1 MSVVSFAIGI
11 VADQTIGD
19 AESNQFLVMARQC
32 VSQTLLHLDQFALQ
46 TENQNKLPLRIY
58 ANEDL
63 PAGRIFVETI
73 RSLVGDRAEVIPISN
88 SSEDLNF
95 VCEQSNLVF
104 ALWRP
109 QNDSPEGIDVVSN
122 CINARCFS
130 ATVVKPGDTQISGP
144 IVVFKM
150 KSLETAQ
157 STLGSNDELVRY
169 LEKSKVIVDFDADES
184 TFGQLL
190 AEQLSWVNTI
200 GRVTSRIV
208 KNNAISLA
216 ELFVSADG
224 VASTSQNKVRKKTS
238 WLIWTSVVIAIVL
251 IFVGNF
257 FPAIPLNYV
266 TPMITILLAFVWVK
280 FRKNEEFEV
289 FRFARAWAES
299 LRIELALSR
308 LGFKKRSFDLLR
320 FRVGPVT
327 TVLRELMRIVRR
339 DGSISEA
346 VIDKTQL
353 LNCGGWLNEQI
364 AYYEATARARKK
376 SFEAREKFRLIGLT
390 ATGLALVLVHIVL
403 QLFAHWSLIK
413 LPPILGVF
421 LLTTSVC
428 AFSLAFIFGLF
439 TQQLQLLEQSD
450 SYERMLNILQLC
462 RQALKQHTRAE
473 FSTQKTYDSID
484 WVFSQALNEQEEWCL
499 RQSGHV
505 V

>member
-1 MSVVSFAIGI
+1 MNVVSFAIGI
-11 VADQTIGD
+11 AADETIG
-19 AESNQFLVMARQC
+19 EEQSNQCRVLARQC
-32 VSQTLLHLDQFALQ
+32 ISQILLHLDQFSLES
-46 TENQNKLPLRIY
+46 ENQSKLPLRVY
-58 ANEDL
+58 ANEQL
-63 PAGRIFVETI
+63 LAGRIFIETI
-73 RSLVGDRAEVIPISN
+73 RSSVGERAEVFPISN
-88 SSEDLNF
+88 ASDDLNF
-95 VCEQSNLVF
+95 MCEQSNIVF

-109 QNDSPEGIDVVSN
+109 QDERLKGETAVSS

-130 ATVVKPGDTQISGP
+130 ATIAKPGDTQISGP
-144 IVVFKM
+144 IVVFTIDG
-150 KSLETAQ
+150 LEGAQ
-157 STLGSNDELVRY
+157 SALALNDDLFGY
-169 LEKSKVIVDFDADES
+169 LQKSQVVVDFNSDES
-184 TFGQLL
+184 ALAQSLYAQLT
-190 AEQLSWVNTI
+190 WVKTI
-200 GRVTSRIV
+200 GRVTSRVV
-208 KNNAISLA
+208 KNKSISLT
-216 ELFVSADG
+216 ELFASADS
-224 VASTSQNKVRKKTS
+224 VASASQNKVRNKTS
-238 WLIWTSVVIAIVL
+238 WLIWTSVVIAVVL

-257 FPAIPLNYV
+257 FPTIPLNYV

-353 LNCGGWLNEQI
+353 LNCGGWLDEQI

-462 RQALKQHTRAE
+462 RQALKQHTSAE